1 MTTIYAVRC
10 ELCRG
15 LSPAIEGEDAVLL
28 PLLEAGAD
36 HVREEHPGACPDTAL
51 SVEPITSVPGMP
63 ALTAKA
69 FNRVRPAF
77 GGAVLL
83 ALAVVAGTAAPAP
96 AAPAYRCSSSVQTI
110 DDAGYS
116 GPWPDNWEV
125 TVRVCAARSG
135 STVHT
140 YAEARWDGPAYQ
152 SLDDPTIL
160 DGAKLRVQIRQSRSG
175 AVVASR
181 EHSGIESRMED
192 SNGQGDHNGAYRTPV
207 VSHRAAPG
215 AHADAVL
222 FLDWHRDGHGY
233 RPYHYRSSPTV

>member
-1 MTTIYAVRC
+1 MGA
-10 ELCRG
+10 
-15 LSPAIEGEDAVLL
+15 EDAALL

-51 SVEPITSVPGMP
+51 TVEPITSVPGMP
-63 ALTAKA
+63 ALDVRP

-116 GPWPDNWEV
+116 GPWPDNWEM

-135 STVHT
+135 PTVHT
-140 YAEARWDGPAYQ
+140 YAEAWWDGPAYQ
-152 SLDDPTIL
+152 ALDDPTIL
-160 DGAKLRVQIRQSRSG
+160 DGAKLRVQIRRQDG
-175 AVVASR
+175 ALVATQDYP
-181 EHSGIESRMED
+181 GIESRMED
-192 SNGQGDHNGAYRTPV
+192 SNGQGDHSGRPSGVIAYPRWPFGCEGGPASV
-207 VSHRAAPG
+207 I
-215 AHADAVL
+215 VL
-222 FLDWHRDGHGY
+222 TGSCEGCA
-233 RPYHYRSSPTV
+233 